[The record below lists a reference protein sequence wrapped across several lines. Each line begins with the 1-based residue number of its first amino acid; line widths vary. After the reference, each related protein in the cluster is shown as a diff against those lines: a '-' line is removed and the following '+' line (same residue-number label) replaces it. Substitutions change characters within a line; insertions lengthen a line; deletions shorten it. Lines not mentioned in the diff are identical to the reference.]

1 MTITEVK
8 TEFVLATLGKGNK
21 VIACDFATMRMC
33 DCGEMT
39 VNAIN
44 AYIEKGTVKFFTV
57 VNDGQ

>member
-1 MTITEVK
+1 MNITEVK
-8 TEFVLATLGKGNK
+8 PEYVLQTLGKGTR
-21 VIACDFATMRMC
+21 VMACDFHTNRMN

-57 VNDGQ
+57 VNNA

>member
-8 TEFVLATLGKGNK
+8 TEFVIKVLGEGSK
-21 VIACDFATMRMC
+21 VIACDFATLRMS

-44 AYIEKGTVKFFTV
+44 SYIEKGTVKFFTV
-57 VNDGQ
+57 VNNE